1 MGGRAPLS
9 TSLRVATA
17 ATAIALIALAVAPPG
32 AARTAPLR
40 ADATVASSLAEQA
53 GLQPPGVRALQRRLA
68 ALGYLSSTIDDKT
81 ERYADV
87 ARISLDAVKTFAED
101 VRNGRQLR
109 GQRA

>member
-17 ATAIALIALAVAPPG
+17 ATAIALIALAVAPPA

-68 ALGYLSSTIDDKT
+68 ALGYLSENGIDGST
-81 ERYADV
+81 
-87 ARISLDAVKTFAED
+87 ARRPT
-101 VRNGRQLR
+101 RP
-109 GQRA
+109 